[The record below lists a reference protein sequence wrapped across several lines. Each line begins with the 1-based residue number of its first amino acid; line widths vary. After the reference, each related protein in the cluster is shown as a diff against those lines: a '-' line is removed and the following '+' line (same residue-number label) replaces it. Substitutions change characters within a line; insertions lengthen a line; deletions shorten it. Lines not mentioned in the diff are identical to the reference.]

1 MVIRMEMQTLV
12 GLARAFFIG
21 ALGAL
26 ITWILSG
33 SSASIGIGIIL
44 FYLEATRQ
52 NNDNAE
58 GKTFGNGNSQKQG
71 FWRSRKS

>member
-1 MVIRMEMQTLV
+1 MEAQTLI

-21 ALGAL
+21 AIGAL

-33 SSASIGIGIIL
+33 SSASIGIGVIL

-52 NNDNAE
+52 NNDAE
-58 GKTFGNGNSQKQG
+58 SRTFGAQKKKTFWHSQ
-71 FWRSRKS
+71 

>member
-1 MVIRMEMQTLV
+1 MEVQTLMGFV
-12 GLARAFFIG
+12 RAFFIG
-21 ALGAL
+21 AIGAL

-52 NNDNAE
+52 NSDAE
-58 GKTFGNGNSQKQG
+58 SRTFGDVRKKKTFWHS
-71 FWRSRKS
+71 